1 MCKMPKVLL
10 LSQDV
15 HPIPPRKG
23 AAVEQ
28 WIDAVARRMDRYQ
41 PLILATLG
49 EGQPLA
55 EEQGNVVY
63 RRIRMGALYKRLFKK
78 ITRLDPYPYI
88 DRVIRI
94 ARPYAPQLIH
104 VHNAPMFVPA
114 LRAAFPEASLI
125 LHMHNERRL
134 ETPLDIDC
142 LVGCSAYIQN
152 WFRKEGKWLR
162 QPAFETIRNG
172 VDAETYRPL
181 DEVTRRSMKAARGI
195 PLDKKNIIFVGRI
208 SPEKGVDRLVEAM
221 AQLDRERF
229 HLTLVGEWP
238 SADVAKSERARFAAK
253 IESQLTGLS
262 VSVLGSSDPSGMH
275 RIYPLG
281 DLMVIPSRFE
291 EPFSMV
297 AIEAMACGVPVM
309 AFKRGGMVEYMRDR
323 ENALLIDPDI
333 SAGELSRSIAAA
345 LDDPV
350 LLQRLSA
357 QGRDCV
363 EANFTWEHVV
373 AETQSL
379 YDRLLSVGSNA
390 G

>member
-1 MCKMPKVLL
+1 MPKVLL

-15 HPIPPRKG
+15 HPIPPCKG

-28 WIDAVARRMDRYQ
+28 WIDTVARRMDRYQ
-41 PLILATLG
+41 PLILAPLG
-49 EGQPLA
+49 EGQSLA
-55 EEQGNVVY
+55 DEQGNVVY
-63 RRIRMGALYKRLFKK
+63 RRIRMGAIYKRLFKK
-78 ITRLDPYPYI
+78 ITRLDPFPHI

-104 VHNAPMFVPA
+104 LHNAPMFAPA
-114 LRAAFPEASLI
+114 LRAAFPEARLI

-134 ETPLDIDC
+134 ERSLDIDC
-142 LVGCSAYIQN
+142 LVGCSAYIQS
-152 WFRKEGKWLR
+152 WFRKEGNWLR
-162 QPAFETIRNG
+162 PPAFETIRNG
-172 VDAETYRPL
+172 VDTGIYRPL
-181 DEVTRRSMKAARGI
+181 DETTRRTMKAARGI
-195 PLDKKNIIFVGRI
+195 PLDKRNVIFVGRI
-208 SPEKGVDRLVEAM
+208 SPEKGVDRLIEAM
-221 AQLDRERF
+221 SHLDRKHF

-253 IESQLTGLS
+253 IESQLSGLS
-262 VSVLGSSDPSGMH
+262 VSVLGSSDPSSMH
-275 RIYPLG
+275 QIYPLG
-281 DLMVIPSRFE
+281 DLMVVPSRFE

-309 AFKRGGMVEYMRDR
+309 AFRRGGMIEYMRDR

-333 SAGELSRSIAAA
+333 SAWELSCSIAEA
-345 LDDPV
+345 LDDLA

-363 EANFTWEHVV
+363 QANFTWEHVV